1 MEINKK
7 LEGKT
12 IKTANVDGFEVE
24 IIFTDGSVFYYDASD
39 GGYSNY
45 SLRKGERL

>member
-12 IKTANVDGFEVE
+12 IKTADIDGYEIE
-24 IIFTDGSVFYYDASD
+24 IIFTDGSVFHYDATD
-39 GGYSNY
+39 GGYSDWV
-45 SLRKGERL
+45 LREGE